1 MQFDLADRVIQQFT
15 AEGETVFDPFG
26 GLMTVPSHPR
36 RKCRKGRPLG
46 LASDYGTY
54 TVPVNGSLEMWWQ
67 ESKLSGAADLDNGDV
82 ARDLGES
89 I

>member
-1 MQFDLADRVIQQFT
+1 MTRIMAFSPAYAGGVREEHIIPCESFEAIADGHITLAVR
-15 AEGETVFDPFG
+15 AEF
-26 GLMTVPSHPR
+26 
-36 RKCRKGRPLG
+36 
-46 LASDYGTY
+46 DYGIY
-54 TVPVNGSLEMWWQ
+54 TVPVNGSIEMWWQ